1 MQNPFQP
8 NETKMRI
15 AVIDCGTNTF
25 NLLIADATPVE
36 WNVIFQ
42 TKLPVKLGAGGFEEQ
57 IILPS
62 RFIRGLDALLCHASN
77 VKNFN
82 CDQVFAFATS
92 AIRESANGADFITK
106 AKQVTGIDIELI
118 SGDREA
124 ELIFDGVKQTFPDH
138 FNELSLIMDIGGG
151 STEFIIADREKIYW
165 KRSFLLGVSRIFDLV
180 KPEDRLTDVDENYM
194 KNLLQ
199 RELVPLKD
207 ALGQF
212 QVKNLIGSSGS
223 FDTIL
228 ELYHHQSGKEVSDAL
243 PFNEIPFNAFQKM
256 HKWLMKSSLDE
267 RLQHKAIPGIRAEY
281 MPLASFLIHEILELS
296 KVKKMIHS
304 AYSLK
309 EGAMKDILARVDWPP
324 PAPEINEKP
333 EDYLEG

>member
-1 MQNPFQP
+1 
-8 NETKMRI
+8 MRI

-25 NLLIADATPVE
+25 NLLIADASPAE

-42 TKLPVKLGAGGFEEQ
+42 TKLPVKLGAGGFEDQ

-82 CDQVFAFATS
+82 CDQIFAFATS
-92 AIRESANGADFITK
+92 AIRESANGVDFIAK
-106 AKQVTGIDIELI
+106 AKQVTGIEIELI
-118 SGDREA
+118 SGEREA
-124 ELIFDGVKQTFPDH
+124 ELIFDGVKQTFPAD

-151 STEFIIADREKIYW
+151 STEFIIADRDKIYW

-180 KPEDRLTDVDENYM
+180 KPEDRMTEIDESYM

-207 ALGQF
+207 ALSQF

-228 ELYHHQSGKEVSDAL
+228 ELFHFQSGKVVSDVL
-243 PFNEIPFNAFQKM
+243 PFNEIPLNAFQKM
-256 HKWLMKSSLDE
+256 HKWLMRSSLEE
-267 RLQHKAIPGIRAEY
+267 RLQHKAIPSIRAEY
-281 MPLASFLIHEILELS
+281 MPLASFLIHEILAMCN
-296 KVKKMIHS
+296 VNKMIHS

-309 EGAMKDILARVDWPP
+309 EGAMKDILARIEWPP
-324 PAPEINEKP
+324 PAPLINEKP